1 MAHQKLKRRREG
13 DPPFFFSCV
22 KSHIVRM
29 YNLWSDA
36 IIRETNESTH
46 VWDTLPLKAN
56 PRIYIYIYI
65 LLNKKEIF
73 GMGLSTPRH
82 MTTIGNTTC
91 TTQALLKLLLEYNS
105 IGPHHASSTY

>member
-1 MAHQKLKRRREG
+1 MAHQKLKRRRKG
-13 DPPFFFSCV
+13 DPPLFFSCV

-65 LLNKKEIF
+65 YFAE
-73 GMGLSTPRH
+73 
-82 MTTIGNTTC
+82 
-91 TTQALLKLLLEYNS
+91 
-105 IGPHHASSTY
+105 